1 MTNQIKD
8 NLKKAKEI
16 LSKTRKMKVLKT
28 EEVIHNTISFVALE
42 PDIVDYNWDIVSK
55 DEIIKVAHNF
65 MINLQD
71 KAVNINHQDDTD
83 LSKDDARFVESYI
96 LPVDVDFDWEILH
109 AWSWIVAIK
118 FSDEVYQKVID
129 GDYIWISVEWEYYKE
144 LIS

>member
-1 MTNQIKD
+1 
-8 NLKKAKEI
+8 
-16 LSKTRKMKVLKT
+16 MKVLKT

-42 PDIVDYNWDIVSK
+42 PDIVDYNWDIVNK

-71 KAVNINHQDDTD
+71 KTVNINHQDDTD
-83 LSKDDARFVESYI
+83 LPKDDARFVESYI
-96 LPVDVDFDWEILH
+96 LPIDVDFDWEILH

-129 GDYIWISVEWEYYKE
+129 WDYVWISVEWDYYKE